1 MPAKKKKKAAKK
13 TIKAKKPTVNKAHQ
27 TKLIKLEMLRYCQ
40 LWKFSE
46 ELTVSYF
53 KQKGYNLSHTH
64 FFELKTELDSDQTTI
79 TWFNDVALKTM
90 EKDHMTD
97 YQSLTELQA
106 VLMQEIN
113 QLNLTNA
120 YIKDPKDNDKL
131 LLNPEHDSNTISRLI
146 AEVESIMKTK
156 AEMLAATPHV
166 QAIMV
171 KQREDDAK
179 LAQQEIDI
187 LAAKN

>member
-1 MPAKKKKKAAKK
+1 MAAKKKKKAVKK
-13 TIKAKKPTVNKAHQ
+13 TTKQKKPTANKAHQ

-64 FFELKTELDSDQTTI
+64 FYELKAELDSDQTTI

-90 EKDHMTD
+90 EKDHMID
-97 YQSLTELQA
+97 YQSLVELQA

-120 YIKDPKDNDKL
+120 YIKDPKDKDKL
-131 LLNPEHDSNTISRLI
+131 LLNPEHDSMTLSRLI

-156 AEMLAATPHV
+156 AEMLAASPHV

-171 KQREDDAK
+171 KQRESEAK

-187 LAAKN
+187 IAAKN